1 MRADDLGHSSFEIL
15 RKARELERAG
25 KEVIHLHI
33 GEPDFKTPDNIVEAA
48 YSAMKEGFTHYT
60 DPQGILELREAISWY
75 QKQYRRVEID
85 PSRIIVTPGAKMM
98 ILYSLLVTVEPGD
111 EVIYTDPGY
120 MSYRSHIN
128 LAGGVPVPWKLSA
141 DDGFLHDP
149 DRLKSLITPRTRAII
164 LNFPHNPTGVTI
176 DGDTLRELMR
186 IAVENGIYV
195 VSDEIYSRI
204 LFEGEHIS
212 ALGLEGSDEFLFLI
226 DGFSKTYAMTGW
238 RIGYGVV
245 PLKFV
250 QKVVKLQMSTV
261 SCATSFVQ
269 KAAIE
274 AIKGPQDSVD
284 LMVNAF
290 KRRRDITLDILR
302 AAGID
307 YVKPQGAFYVFPNL
321 GVDTDRFAGFLLDEF
336 GVAVLP
342 GSYFGEQGRG
352 HIRISFA
359 NSDEK
364 IREGV
369 SRIIRALEKFNV
381 YKEERR

>member
-1 MRADDLGHSSFEIL
+1 MKTGDLGHSSFEIL
-15 RKARELERAG
+15 KKARELERAG
-25 KEVIHLHI
+25 REIIHLHI

-60 DPQGILELREAISWY
+60 DPQGIPDLREAISWY
-75 QKQYRRVEID
+75 QEKYRGVKVNPDRV
-85 PSRIIVTPGAKMM
+85 IVTPGAKMM

-120 MSYRSHIN
+120 MSYRAHIT
-128 LAGGVPVPWKLSA
+128 LSGGIPVPWNLSA
-141 DDGFLHDP
+141 KDGFSHDP
-149 DRLKSLITPRTRAII
+149 EKLKSLITPKTKALI

-176 DGDTLRELMR
+176 DGKTLRELIK
-186 IAVENGIYV
+186 IAVENEIYV
-195 VSDEIYSRI
+195 ISDEIYSRI
-204 LFEGEHIS
+204 LFEGEHTS
-212 ALGLEGSDEFLFLI
+212 ALGMEGSDDFLFLI

-238 RIGYGVV
+238 RIGYGIV
-245 PLKFV
+245 PKKFV

-269 KAAIE
+269 KAGIE

-284 LMVNAF
+284 FMVEAF
-290 KRRRDITLDILR
+290 RRRRDITARILES
-302 AAGID
+302 AGIE
-307 YVKPQGAFYVFPNL
+307 YVIPQGAFYVFPDL
-321 GVDTDRFAGFLLDEF
+321 KVDTDRFAGFLLEKY

-342 GSYFGEQGRG
+342 GSYFGNQGRG

-364 IREGV
+364 IQEGTT
-369 SRIIRALEKFNV
+369 RIIKALREFRAGV
-381 YKEERR
+381 